1 MLIDLSLAILGAFEG
16 SAYSNTQ
23 QDVTE
28 FTSKLLE
35 WVEESLQIYNSA
47 LEQSSQLNSI
57 EKEDQSTTSLFS
69 DNSAEEMVSPDQLKG
84 IFYGEIE
91 THGLTDRNEEF
102 QAKEAFIQVIQ
113 PNITITEDLKML
125 AINMFCPLMSR

>member
-1 MLIDLSLAILGAFEG
+1 MLIDVSLAILGAFEG

-125 AINMFCPLMSR
+125 AVNMFCPLMSR